1 MATIPEYE
9 QLKQAVAGLDADI
22 TKAVE
27 GNKAAGTRV
36 RNKMQEVKDLAQAIR
51 KKILELRDDS
61 AKPAAKGGNGTRED
75 GQAVAAAPAAA
86 KTDPRD

>member
-36 RNKMQEVKDLAQAIR
+36 RNKMQEIKDLAQAIR

-61 AKPAAKGGNGTRED
+61 AKPAGKGGNGTD

-86 KTDPRD
+86 KTDPQD